1 MFVGLQLYSEK
12 LNELHP
18 LHIDGTILADE
29 NYELVPE
36 NGGISGAQVNQS
48 GIFEAQ
54 VNQAGISEE
63 LNQSEIAD
71 LTNISQEG
79 KPQSITYIFTCYAI
93 HIYVYISVL
102 VCAFKL

>member
-12 LNELHP
+12 LNELQP

-54 VNQAGISEE
+54 VNQAGISEK

-79 KPQSITYIFTCYAI
+79 KPRSIIYILTIYVV